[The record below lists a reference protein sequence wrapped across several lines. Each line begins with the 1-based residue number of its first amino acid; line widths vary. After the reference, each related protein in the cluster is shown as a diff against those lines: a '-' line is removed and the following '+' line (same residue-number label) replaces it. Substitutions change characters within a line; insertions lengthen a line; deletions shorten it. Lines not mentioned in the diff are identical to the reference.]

1 MRARDP
7 SYRARA
13 RSLSRRATP
22 RRHTARARSPP
33 PLFPSA
39 LRSAR
44 ALSARAPLARSTS
57 RSFLSYGVG
66 TVEESLR
73 ARLLSDAA
81 GRPGAVEN
89 PCAFRGHEADAP
101 GGARLVGTGDL
112 PRCEAALRDVL
123 WNGTCAAPPCGLGG
137 EPTPALA
144 GDALAMC
151 VFFYAL
157 DTARACGPRGGGA
170 ALERWP
176 RPTLGELAPAVAAF
190 CAQDWADVRGCEHA
204 YTPADV
210 LPSRCVEAAFVLV
223 LLRDAYGVPVAS
235 RQVEFALE
243 VDGEEVEWTW
253 GYVLAEVEARAAAA
267 GARE

>member
-22 RRHTARARSPP
+22 RRHTARACSPR

-81 GRPGAVEN
+81 GRPGVVEN

-123 WNGTCAAPPCGLGG
+123 WNGTCAAPPCGSIPGASRGAIGTDTSIMHESAASAATVPMDAVDALFRPFAGG
-137 EPTPALA
+137 AEEGPCCCCCLRFADLA
-144 GDALAMC
+144 DGDAGGVRA
-151 VFFYAL
+151 
-157 DTARACGPRGGGA
+157 TAIACPPCGA
-170 ALERWP
+170 AATPSLARSRFTLSPGRTAYPP
-176 RPTLGELAPAVAAF
+176 R
-190 CAQDWADVRGCEHA
+190 
-204 YTPADV
+204 
-210 LPSRCVEAAFVLV
+210 
-223 LLRDAYGVPVAS
+223 
-235 RQVEFALE
+235 
-243 VDGEEVEWTW
+243 VDGAASTAL
-253 GYVLAEVEARAAAA
+253 GVLIVR
-267 GARE
+267 